1 MDKLRIL
8 QKRNCESKVV
18 DDEVGITEEETVS
31 TRQKKV
37 AVRVKMNFVSFRFL
51 KLNFFI
57 QGIKADRDKNIKTY
71 YKLFLFWKILRQKN
85 SSAVDLFFM

>member
-51 KLNFFI
+51 KLNFYI
-57 QGIKADRDKNIKTY
+57 QGRG
-71 YKLFLFWKILRQKN
+71 RQR
-85 SSAVDLFFM
+85 